1 MAKVCFGMVMSLDG
15 FVNDREGGMNKLYA
29 SFEPNEEINDMMA
42 RTGAVIFGRRTF
54 DLGDADSYAADY
66 EFQVPI
72 FVVTHHPPEKHPKE
86 NDQLTFTFVTD
97 GVESAV
103 RQAKEAAGEKDV
115 LILGADVFRQALK
128 AGLVEELQMAIA
140 PIILGKGLRLFEQLE
155 ELEIDLEKI
164 RTIETGKQVEI
175 WYNVLQQ

>member
-1 MAKVCFGMVMSLDG
+1 M
-15 FVNDREGGMNKLYA
+15 
-29 SFEPNEEINDMMA
+29 
-42 RTGAVIFGRRTF
+42 
-54 DLGDADSYAADY
+54 
-66 EFQVPI
+66 
-72 FVVTHHPPEKHPKE
+72 
-86 NDQLTFTFVTD
+86 TFTFVTD

-164 RTIETGKQVEI
+164 RTIETDKQVEI
-175 WYNVLQQ
+175 WYKVLQQ

>member
-1 MAKVCFGMVMSLDG
+1 
-15 FVNDREGGMNKLYA
+15 
-29 SFEPNEEINDMMA
+29 MMA
-42 RTGAVIFGRRTF
+42 RTGAVIFGRHTF
-54 DLGDADSYAADY
+54 DLADADSYAADY

-72 FVVTHHPPEKHPKE
+72 FVMTHHPPEKHPKE

-97 GVESAV
+97 GVENAV
-103 RQAKEAAGEKDV
+103 QQAKEAAGEKDV

-164 RTIETGKQVEI
+164 RTIETDKQVEI
-175 WYNVLQQ
+175 WYKVIR